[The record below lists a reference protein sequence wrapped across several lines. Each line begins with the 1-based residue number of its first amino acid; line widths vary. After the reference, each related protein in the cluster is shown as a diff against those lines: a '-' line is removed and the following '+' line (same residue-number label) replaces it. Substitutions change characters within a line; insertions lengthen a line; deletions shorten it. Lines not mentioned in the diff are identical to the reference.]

1 MWNLNNFKYIKTM
14 KNFSLFKSLLIMLC
28 MVLMGGGSVKA
39 ETKTVTYTVASK
51 TSVTTTG
58 DAPIGSA
65 ATFNNNGSNDNDQLT
80 GGKQMTLTLSGYD
93 GMTITGITLSMKS
106 NKKAGAGYLDIK
118 AGETSLATIGSS
130 SGVAFNDVL
139 WNGSFSQTYV
149 DKVVSLSNSSYVI
162 QSDEKVVVIIGA
174 TANSLYCQS
183 FTFTYEEPAVDPN
196 KPEAPNFSLGAGT
209 YYIKTGD
216 SKQVEL
222 KTDVVDGEIY
232 YTTNGDDPTTAGIKY
247 TSALTLTSTTTV
259 KACVKKGEYY
269 SNVVSNTY
277 TILPS
282 IANTKETA
290 YTTADAIEKIKATSQ
305 AQLEAEKVYVTGVVS
320 KVDDINDGA
329 ITYWL
334 DDNKFEVYKGK
345 NIDNVAF
352 NATSDVA
359 IKAEV
364 IVYGNL
370 KKFGNTY
377 ELGEGNYLVSY
388 KASTATL
395 QSVTIERGPSVK
407 TNYLEGE
414 SFDKTGLVA
423 YANYDDGS
431 KLDVTSSAEWTI
443 TPPSALSVGTTQVS
457 VYASYGAKQSETSQI
472 DISVSPTTTI
482 DLSTTSQVTT
492 ANADKLEWTAKESE
506 VPVFVVTVD
515 KDGSLTNANNCYPG
529 TPEENYDHTRFYK
542 DSKLTFTPSATVRLE
557 KIVFTSTSTSY
568 ANALAISTWTNATAS
583 VSGSIVTIVPKNGML
598 PVSAVIGGATR
609 GTGIVVGYTV
619 LTEVNSRTTATG
631 SYGTVC
637 LPRDAKVVGA
647 KIYDVTDANVNTVSI
662 TEVNGDVLKAGKPYV
677 YKATADNQSF
687 YCASDDDLKKDA
699 GTNGVLVGSYTE
711 ENVTANAGNYILSG
725 DVFHLVNS
733 DNVKVGA
740 NRAYIHI
747 GSPSGARLLIA
758 EGDTETGICLPMV
771 DAEEKDAST
780 GVYDLSGRRVVNAKS
795 GVYVQNGKLVIK

>member
-1 MWNLNNFKYIKTM
+1 MWSLYNFKYIKTM
-14 KNFSLFKSLLIMLC
+14 KNFKLFKSLLIMLC
-28 MVLMGGGSVKA
+28 MVLMGGGNVKA

-232 YTTNGDDPTTAGIKY
+232 YTTNGDDPTTAGTKY
-247 TSALTLTSTTTV
+247 SSALTLTSTTTV

-377 ELGEGNYLVSY
+377 ELDEGNCLVSY
-388 KASTATL
+388 QASTAKL

-407 TNYLEGE
+407 TNYLAGE

-423 YANYDDGS
+423 YANYNDGS
-431 KLDVTSSAEWTI
+431 KLDVTSSAEWKI
-443 TPPSALSVGTTQVS
+443 TPTALTASDTQVT
-457 VYASYGAKQSETSQI
+457 VYATFNDTRSAISTI
-472 DISVSPTTTI
+472 DINVSPATTI
-482 DLSTTSQVTT
+482 DLSTSTANQVTT
-492 ANADKLEWTAKESE
+492 ANADKLEWKLEKLTITAEKYNSQT
-506 VPVFVVTVD
+506 P
-515 KDGSLTNANNCYPG
+515 TNNYYPG
-529 TPEENYDHTRFYK
+529 KGNTSTRFYT
-542 DSKLTFTPSATVRLE
+542 DSKLTFTPSATIRID
-557 KIVFTSTSTSY
+557 KIIYTATTTNY
-568 ANALAISTWTNATAS
+568 ATAMSGSDWTNALASADDKT
-583 VSGSIVTIVPKNGML
+583 VTITPVNGL
-598 PVSAVIGGATR
+598 SPVSAVIDGTTGGTK
-609 GTGIVVGYTV
+609 IVVGYTD
-619 LTEVNSRTTATG
+619 LTEFHTRTTATG

-637 LPRDAKVVGA
+637 LPKDAKVVGA
-647 KIYDVTDANVNTVSI
+647 NIYDVTATSDAAVTI
-662 TEVNGDVLKAGKPYV
+662 TKVNGNVLKGGMPYV
-677 YKATADNQSF
+677 YKATADAQRF
-687 YCASDDDLKKDA
+687 YCASGDDQDA
-699 GTNGVLVGSYTE
+699 RTNGVLVGSYE
-711 ENVTANAGNYILSG
+711 EKSVDANNGNYILSG
-725 DVFHLVNS
+725 NAFHFVNS

-740 NRAYIHI
+740 NRAYIHLDDAI
-747 GSPSGARLLIA
+747 SGGARLLIV
-758 EGDTETGICLPMV
+758 EGDNETGICLPVV
-771 DAEEKDAST
+771 DAEEKVEST